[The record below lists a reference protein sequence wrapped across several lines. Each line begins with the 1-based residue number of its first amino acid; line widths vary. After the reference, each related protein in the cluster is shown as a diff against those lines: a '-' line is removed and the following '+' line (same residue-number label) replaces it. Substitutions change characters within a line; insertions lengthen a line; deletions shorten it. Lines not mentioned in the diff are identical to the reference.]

1 MATFA
6 RIRSKLALLI
16 MLCLI
21 ALLALP
27 FAAADDDDDM
37 DDMDDMMEDAAF
49 VSIRQYDGV
58 NPDDVPR
65 IMSVTGEGFLP
76 IINQVEGFIG
86 YFLMSQADMVAAV
99 TIFDTAENATA
110 SNAAAR
116 EFVAE
121 NLTGL
126 LPNAPIINE
135 GVVSIW
141 HMTPLADTDADM
153 EHESDDDAAGHDEDS
168 TMSDVV
174 GELHGGLRVYAG
186 FDVANAA
193 QATEITE
200 SGFLPI
206 QQEAEGFFGYLAM
219 YNEDGVLGALSLFD
233 NADNAAAIKDDAAA
247 FVAEYLTDYLP
258 DAPASMNGPVGVAG
272 LAGVNESAN
281 LIGAAMDDDSE

>member
-6 RIRSKLALLI
+6 HIRSKPALLI

-27 FAAADDDDDM
+27 FAAADDD

-116 EFVAE
+116 DFVAE

-174 GELHGGLRVYAG
+174 GELHGGLRVYGGFRCRQCRASHRNHRVRLLAHPARGGRLLRLSGNVQRGRRAG
-186 FDVANAA
+186 C
-193 QATEITE
+193 
-200 SGFLPI
+200 
-206 QQEAEGFFGYLAM
+206 AEL
-219 YNEDGVLGALSLFD
+219 VRQCR
-233 NADNAAAIKDDAAA
+233 
-247 FVAEYLTDYLP
+247 
-258 DAPASMNGPVGVAG
+258 
-272 LAGVNESAN
+272 
-281 LIGAAMDDDSE
+281 